1 MQKEHQLFA
10 FVGFLLLGDE
20 KQMVR
25 VISDLH
31 SIASSSSVSLRL
43 PAASVM
49 AICQAFSNLSFV
61 IQPLP

>member
-1 MQKEHQLFA
+1 M
-10 FVGFLLLGDE
+10 GFLLLGDE
-20 KQMVR
+20 KHMVR

-31 SIASSSSVSLRL
+31 SIASLSSVSLRL